1 MKGKMDIAQRFFAEM
16 SIDSAETRLAE
27 ELKKVGFG
35 IMTRVSV
42 KEKLAEKGIDFGREI
57 VLLGVCKPDTAK
69 KALDINDAIALMLPC
84 SIVLY
89 ERGDR
94 TEIAMAR
101 PTAISSFFDG
111 DGLEEIAA
119 SVEYALKKA
128 INAV

>member
-1 MKGKMDIAQRFFAEM
+1 MRENMDIAYRIFAEKP
-16 SIDSAETRLAE
+16 IGSAETRLTE

-42 KEKLAEKGIDFGREI
+42 KEKLAEKGIDFGYEI

-69 KALDINDAIALMLPC
+69 KALETNDAIALMLPC

-94 TEIAMAR
+94 TEIALAE
-101 PTAISSFFDG
+101 PTAISSFFEG
-111 DGLEEIAA
+111 EGLRELAA
-119 SVEYALKKA
+119 TVESALKKA
-128 INAV
+128 IDAV